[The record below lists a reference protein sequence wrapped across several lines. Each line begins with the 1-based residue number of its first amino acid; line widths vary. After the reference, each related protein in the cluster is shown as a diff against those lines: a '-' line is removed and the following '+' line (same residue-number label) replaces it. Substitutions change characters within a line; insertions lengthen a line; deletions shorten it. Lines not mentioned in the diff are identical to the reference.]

1 MVYLHC
7 YDARRLGQ
15 LNKFSVK
22 LRLSSSVQTRVLG
35 AQKNRITETV
45 VVSTHQIFFANK
57 FWLRNR
63 KNNFLLRTLI
73 CRTDELPPLTRISLV
88 LFISFG
94 SLGGQFKEER
104 QKHTKIPSN
113 PSLYKNS
120 HFSNLFFN

>member
-7 YDARRLGQ
+7 YDARRLDQ
-15 LNKFSVK
+15 LSNLSLK
-22 LRLSSSVQTRVLG
+22 LRLSLSVQTLVLG
-35 AQKNRITETV
+35 AKKNRIIETV
-45 VVSTHQIFFANK
+45 VLSTHQIFFENI

-73 CRTDELPPLTRISLV
+73 CRSDELPPLTRISHV
-88 LFISFG
+88 LFISLGSFG
-94 SLGGQFKEER
+94 DLFKEER

-120 HFSNLFFN
+120 HLCGKN

>member
-15 LNKFSVK
+15 LSNFSVK

-35 AQKNRITETV
+35 AQKNHIIETV
-45 VVSTHQIFFANK
+45 ILRTHQLFFANI

-73 CRTDELPPLTRISLV
+73 CRTDELPPLTRISHV
-88 LFISFG
+88 LFILLG
-94 SLGGQFKEER
+94 SLGD
-104 QKHTKIPSN
+104 
-113 PSLYKNS
+113 
-120 HFSNLFFN
+120 